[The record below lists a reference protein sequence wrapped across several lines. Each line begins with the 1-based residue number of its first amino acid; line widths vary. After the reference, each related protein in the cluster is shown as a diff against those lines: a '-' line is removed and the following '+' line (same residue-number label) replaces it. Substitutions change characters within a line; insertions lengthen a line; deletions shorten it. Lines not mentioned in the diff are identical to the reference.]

1 MNATVEDI
9 LKIKETVTKYV
20 KGTCGVGD
28 EGLALE
34 KEAFYEG
41 ATMNGWYSDGTMAP
55 GPIQALFDQA
65 HVNAPC
71 SDYVYNIDIL
81 DISDTVAVTRVIMTK
96 MYPNPADNKTFEDF
110 DVLMKFKDGNWKIIS
125 KAFSQL

>member
-1 MNATVEDI
+1 MNTTLKDM

-20 KGTCGVGD
+20 QGTCGVGD

-34 KEAFYEG
+34 KEAFYEK

-65 HVNAPC
+65 HKNAPC
-71 SDYVYNIDIL
+71 SDYKYNIDIL
-81 DISDTVAVTRVIMTK
+81 DLRDTIAVTRVTMTK
-96 MYPNPADNKTFEDF
+96 MYPDSADNKTFLDI
-110 DVLMKFKDGNWKIIS
+110 DVLMKFGDDWKIIS
-125 KAFSQL
+125 KAFTQL